1 MSWSPKKKTVSGNQ
15 VIDSSITFDNLGCTI
30 DEDNMSS
37 NSATH
42 VPTQQSVKAYVD
54 ANGGGGSSQWT
65 TSGSDIYYNTG
76 NVGIGVTDPSLDLD
90 VSGVIR
96 ATTRLQVGTS
106 DNVTA
111 LSIYSGSS
119 ASAGTFESNATGAYI
134 LFRDATSVAVTPAA
148 IGAVGDDCFIIAGG
162 TEKVRIDSSGN
173 VGIGT
178 SSPSAKLHT
187 VGDNSNGT
195 TLATSAT
202 NAKVRHQNHSASS
215 LSSFQGYTGNSWYTQ
230 IANNSGTTSYD
241 LSLNPY
247 GGNVGIGATSPS
259 EALHIAN
266 GGLLI
271 DSNIPDAPAS
281 GTSGFIV
288 DYYDK
293 QTRFWSRGDATTAGG
308 YQFKILENDGGSQAD
323 AMVIDSSGNV
333 GIGTSSPTEKLHIVG
348 GDLGIGTTQYRE
360 NNVVSYASADYSI
373 ATSGAYNL
381 TFKTNDTERM
391 RITSSGNL
399 LVGKQAVEM
408 AAVGVE
414 VKPAGE
420 VRITSDDVF
429 GLQLNRKTGDGEI
442 INLRKDG
449 STVGSIGTVGGD
461 MYLSTGAR
469 GIHISDGANS
479 IVPCDATGGDSD
491 ATTSLGLAGARFKDL
506 YLSGAG
512 YIPDVR
518 STSNQYL
525 THNDG
530 NFLAIRNSSG
540 TERMRID
547 SAGNVL
553 VGKTADEFNTVGVE
567 LLPTG
572 RVYATATSTAPMYS
586 NRKSSD
592 GSVMDFA
599 RDGTTVGYIG
609 TNSGN
614 IFLSDGARSL
624 IVDGSVIKAGYS
636 TGGDADNVQDLGSS
650 SVRFKDL
657 HLSGSVLANTSL
669 NVDNPNGYAA
679 VELGGPSGAY
689 IDMKNPATDDYD
701 ARIITSGTDLELITA
716 NGDIIL
722 NPSANVGIGTTSPHS
737 LLHVDGGDVK
747 ISSDSATSNGDGK
760 PAIFFSETTADEVT
774 GQISYHGDDETGDDN
789 FIGIGCAGST
799 ATTPA
804 LMKEIHQMVVT
815 AGGKV
820 GIGTDSPFARLSILG
835 NNIGVGVP
843 VIRLQTG
850 GGGLLDIGTSDQ
862 SVANPTWTFK
872 TGSGEQLSFGDSSNE
887 WMRIDSSGNVGIGTT
902 SPNES
907 LVVKGGTYAA
917 NQNGGMAVQMG
928 DTSGSHWQSSF
939 KIKSDGS
946 GNVRTTLDASTGA
959 IGGQSQEV
967 ISINTAGNVG
977 IGTTSPAQKLDISGN
992 VAVRGTS
999 PNIFFDETDTTDL
1012 NTSFNNSSGVFG
1024 IFTANDANTTGTKR
1038 FVIDHSTGYVGV
1050 GNVTPATALHVESGT
1065 DIVSTFHSTNAG
1077 SYINITDSN
1086 SGTYGALIG
1095 TIADEMIFS
1104 PNNAIAMRI
1113 SADGDVAIGGAV
1125 DNAEE
1130 LRVYGSIRT
1139 DNIGVNCSNSYS
1151 ALDVFSNSPQ
1161 AGLFYTDS
1169 ASGSY
1174 ITFEDVNSTE
1184 VIPAAI
1190 GALGDEC
1197 FIAAGGQ
1204 ERIRIDDDG
1213 YVGIGLTNPTSPL
1226 HVSGEIH
1233 STSQVTV
1240 GGGDHATPLGVYNST
1255 QAALGTFESNTTG
1268 AYILFRDSTS
1278 THTSPAGIGALG
1290 DECFII
1296 AGGSEK
1302 VRIDGSGNLGV
1313 GTSDPAYKTHI
1324 NYAKTTDNTVGLRVS
1339 YNVSSFDGKMIAWGE
1354 GTNEAGVLG
1363 RADGFGLDSCYI
1375 ASGTTGLRLER
1386 TFGSSNRVNPCDN
1399 TGSLRD
1405 NAIDLGG
1412 SNARFDDIYAT
1423 NTSIISSSD
1432 RNLKQDIEALTEAEL
1447 RVALACKGLLRKF
1460 RWIDSV
1466 EKKGD
1471 DARIHF
1477 GIIAQDLQDAFTAEG
1492 LDAGRYGMF
1501 IKETWWEHEGE
1512 HYPTAESA
1520 PEGADEI
1527 TRLGVR
1533 YSELL
1538 GFIIA
1543 AI

>member
-76 NVGIGVTDPSLDLD
+76 NVGIGVTNPSVALD
-90 VSGVIR
+90 VSGTIR
-96 ATTRLQVGTS
+96 ASTKLNIGNS
-106 DNVTA
+106 SEVTA
-111 LSIYSGSS
+111 LSLYSASS
-119 ASAGTFESNATGAYI
+119 AVTGTFESNATGAYI
-134 LFRDATSVAVTPAA
+134 IFKDATASSATPVG
-148 IGAVGDDCFIIAGG
+148 IGAVGEECFIIAGG
-162 TEKVRIDSSGN
+162 AEKVRIDTSGNVGIGTSSPTEKLHIVGGDLGIGTTQYRENNVVSYASADYSIATSGAYNLTFKTNDTERLRIDSSGN

-323 AMVIDSSGNV
+323 AMVIDSSGDMTV
-333 GIGTSSPTEKLHIVG
+333 
-348 GDLGIGTTQYRE
+348 GTTSKSSATTLKVE
-360 NNVVSYASADYSI
+360 NASGYASTLELNQHQQGAASI
-373 ATSGAYNL
+373 AVPANENALQFNRFNGSSLVEA
-381 TFKTNDTERM
+381 M

-506 YLSGAG
+506 YLSVAG

-609 TNSGN
+609 TETGRLTIGSGDTGLR
-614 IFLSDGARSL
+614 FLGDTDEITPWNTSTNAGRDAL
-624 IVDGSVIKAGYS
+624 I
-636 TGGDADNVQDLGSS
+636 DLGNTNN
-650 SVRFKDL
+650 RFKDL
-657 HLSGSVLANTSL
+657 YLSGA
-669 NVDNPNGYAA
+669 GYF
-679 VELGGPSGAY
+679 GG
-689 IDMKNPATDDYD
+689 
-701 ARIITSGTDLELITA
+701 
-716 NGDIIL
+716 
-722 NPSANVGIGTTSPHS
+722 NVGIGTTSPHS

-887 WMRIDSSGNVGIGTT
+887 WMRIDSS
-902 SPNES
+902 
-907 LVVKGGTYAA
+907 
-917 NQNGGMAVQMG
+917 
-928 DTSGSHWQSSF
+928 
-939 KIKSDGS
+939 
-946 GNVRTTLDASTGA
+946 
-959 IGGQSQEV
+959 
-967 ISINTAGNVG
+967 GNVG